1 MSNASKDKPLNI
13 SAIDSSSLVDKVE
26 MTLIDLLISKQ
37 LNPGDMI
44 PKELD
49 LVEMLG
55 VSRSVVRESLNR
67 LKTMGLIESVKHK
80 GTVIKS
86 PNLLKL
92 IKKSLIPNILDS
104 DTLQDIFE
112 LRLVLEIG
120 MSDLIFQRIT
130 AEDIDELYEIVQ
142 SEPGASKEVRFNI
155 EHEIKFHGKLYA
167 ISGNKTLQDFQT
179 LLLPAFRYVYDS
191 ELINSPAHDAK
202 WVSHHDL
209 VDILKTG
216 TPSKFRNAMRK
227 HLDRHFRGYF
237 KNSKT

>member
-1 MSNASKDKPLNI
+1 MSNTSKDKPLNI

-67 LKTMGLIESVKHK
+67 LKTMGLIESVKHR

-167 ISGNKTLQDFQT
+167 ISGNKTLMDFQA

-191 ELINSPAHDAK
+191 ELINSPAHDTK

-227 HLDRHFRGYF
+227 HLDRHFKGYF
-237 KNSKT
+237 KK

>member
-1 MSNASKDKPLNI
+1 MSNTSKDKPLNI

-67 LKTMGLIESVKHK
+67 LKTMGLIESVKHR

-167 ISGNKTLQDFQT
+167 ISGNKTLMDFQA

-227 HLDRHFRGYF
+227 HLDRHFKGYF
-237 KNSKT
+237 KK

>member
-142 SEPGASKEVRFNI
+142 SEPDASKEVRFNI

-227 HLDRHFRGYF
+227 HLDRHFKGYF

>member
-1 MSNASKDKPLNI
+1 MSNTSKDTPLNI
-13 SAIDSSSLVDKVE
+13 TAIDSSSLVDKVE
-26 MTLIDLLISKQ
+26 MTLIDLLISKK

-49 LVEMLG
+49 LVDMLG
-55 VSRSVVRESLNR
+55 VSRTVVRESLNR
-67 LKTMGLIESVKHK
+67 LKTMGLIESIKHK
-80 GTVIKS
+80 GTIIKS
-86 PNLLKL
+86 PNLLKM
-92 IKKSLIPNILDS
+92 IKKSLIPSILDN

-167 ISGNKTLQDFQT
+167 ISGNKTLMDFQA

-191 ELINSPAHDAK
+191 ELINSPAHDTK

-216 TPSKFRNAMRK
+216 TPNKFRNAMRK

-237 KNSKT
+237 KK